1 MSLGAKYIEYT
12 ANSLKVK
19 TMNMIKSAIE
29 N

>member
-1 MSLGAKYIEYT
+1 MSLGAKYRDYT

-19 TMNMIKSAIE
+19 IMNMIKSAIE